1 MGSEMCIR
9 DRLNSLAILI
19 SNKQY
24 NVANKKEIKKSMYKH
39 WFFLITLVMLVDKMT
54 MIEDPNLT
62 DIVYSKYFI
71 F

>member
-1 MGSEMCIR
+1 
-9 DRLNSLAILI
+9 
-19 SNKQY
+19 
-24 NVANKKEIKKSMYKH
+24 MYKD
-39 WFFLITLVMLVDKMT
+39 FLKFKFAMLVDKMT